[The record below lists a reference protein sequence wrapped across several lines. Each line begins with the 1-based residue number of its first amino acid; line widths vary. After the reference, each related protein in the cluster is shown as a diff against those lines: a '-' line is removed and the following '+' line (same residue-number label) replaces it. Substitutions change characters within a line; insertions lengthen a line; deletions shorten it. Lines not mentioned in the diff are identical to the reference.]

1 MTSDFII
8 YRWIYSSGFVTG
20 ANIADLSGSQDWLG
34 FQDDFGNLV
43 LMHPKYGEGR
53 LQYINN
59 GVPLTHPPAMRLAQD
74 YGM

>member
-1 MTSDFII
+1 MASDFII

-20 ANIADLSGSQDWLG
+20 INIADFSGNQAWFG
-34 FQDDFGNLV
+34 FQDDFGTLICMV
-43 LMHPKYGEGR
+43 REYGNPR

-59 GVPLTHPPAMRLAQD
+59 GVPLTHPPAIRLAQD